1 MRQRKAEKAEKADR
15 TERKD
20 KTIRARVAEAP
31 VLDDE
36 MDVGEGDLAGAAM
49 LRRMNRIQG
58 QILGIGKM
66 IEDQRTCVDILNQ
79 ISAVKSA
86 LDGVAM
92 AILERQAYQCFQET
106 VENQENKRSM
116 HEFIDIVRRYSR

>member
-1 MRQRKAEKAEKADR
+1 MRQRKAEKAEKIDR
-15 TERKD
+15 TEKKEKPSRG
-20 KTIRARVAEAP
+20 RVAEVQVP
-31 VLDDE
+31 DEELESGEDE
-36 MDVGEGDLAGAAM
+36 MGGA
-49 LRRMNRIQG
+49 LVRRMNRIQG

>member
-1 MRQRKAEKAEKADR
+1 MAGRKTEK
-15 TERKD
+15 TERKE
-20 KTIRARVAEAP
+20 KTQRGRGDGVAP
-31 VLDDE
+31 DE
-36 MDVGEGDLAGAAM
+36 DFESTEGEIPPGA
-49 LRRMNRIQG
+49 LVRRMNRIQG
-58 QILGIGKM
+58 QVLGISKM

-106 VENQENKRSM
+106 VENDEKSRSM
-116 HEFIDIVRRYSR
+116 QEFIDIVRRYSR